1 MTSVAPVVLT
11 VVATT
16 LVVTLAWLVAV
27 VRRARRTVDT
37 VVAGLHLLEV
47 ALDHRRLLV
56 PELARAA
63 VGAELDRDAI
73 NQAVGARSWSAIVR
87 ERRADLG
94 DRAAAENALSA
105 AVHHLVCAGR
115 ESGRVRWDFTAA
127 VTELD
132 HLERRVAGAVRVYNT
147 HAAALAGLVRSPLTG
162 PVVRALGIG
171 APELF
176 VETASAPVVTP
187 GVTDVPVPALAA

>member
-1 MTSVAPVVLT
+1 MILSVTATT
-11 VVATT
+11 VVVS
-16 LVVTLAWLVAV
+16 LVWLVAV
-27 VRRARRTVDT
+27 VRRARRATDT

-63 VGAELDRDAI
+63 VGADLDRDAI

-94 DRAAAENALSA
+94 TRAAAENALSA
-105 AVHHLVCAGR
+105 AVHQLVCTGR

-162 PVVRALGIG
+162 PVVRTLGIG
-171 APELF
+171 APDLF
-176 VETASAPVVTP
+176 VETASAPLAAP

>member
-162 PVVRALGIG
+162 PVVRTLGIG

-176 VETASAPVVTP
+176 VETASAPVVAP
-187 GVTDVPVPALAA
+187 GVTDVPAPALAA

>member
-1 MTSVAPVVLT
+1 MVLT

-105 AVHHLVCAGR
+105 AVHHLVCAGQ

-162 PVVRALGIG
+162 PVVRTLGIG
-171 APELF
+171 TPELF

-187 GVTDVPVPALAA
+187 GVTDVPAPALAA

>member
-1 MTSVAPVVLT
+1 MVLT

-37 VVAGLHLLEV
+37 VVAALHLLEV

-162 PVVRALGIG
+162 PVVRTLGIG

-176 VETASAPVVTP
+176 VETASAPVVAP
-187 GVTDVPVPALAA
+187 GVTDVPAPALAA

>member
-1 MTSVAPVVLT
+1 MASAILSVTATT
-11 VVATT
+11 VVVS
-16 LVVTLAWLVAV
+16 LVWLVAV
-27 VRRARRTVDT
+27 VRRARRATDT

-63 VGAELDRDAI
+63 VGADLDRDAI

-94 DRAAAENALSA
+94 TRAAAENALSA
-105 AVHHLVCAGR
+105 AVHQLVCTGR

-162 PVVRALGIG
+162 PVVRTLGIG
-171 APELF
+171 APDLF
-176 VETASAPVVTP
+176 VETASAPLAAP

>member
-11 VVATT
+11 VVAAT
-16 LVVTLAWLVAV
+16 LVVTLAWLVSV

-63 VGAELDRDAI
+63 VGAELDREAI

-87 ERRADLG
+87 ERRVDLG
-94 DRAAAENALSA
+94 ARAAAENALSA

-115 ESGRVRWDFTAA
+115 ESGRVRWDFTSAA
-127 VTELD
+127 TELD
-132 HLERRVAGAVRVYNT
+132 ALERRIAGAVRVYNA
-147 HAAALAGLVRSPLTG
+147 HAAALSGLVRSPLTG
-162 PVVRALGIG
+162 PVVRTLGIG
-171 APELF
+171 APDLF
-176 VETASAPVVTP
+176 VETATAPVHVLEVP
-187 GVTDVPVPALAA
+187 DVPAPALAA

>member
-1 MTSVAPVVLT
+1 VVLT

-37 VVAGLHLLEV
+37 VVAALHLLEV

-162 PVVRALGIG
+162 PVVRTLGIG

-187 GVTDVPVPALAA
+187 GVTDVPAPALAA

>member
-1 MTSVAPVVLT
+1 MVLT

-37 VVAGLHLLEV
+37 VVAALHLLEV

-63 VGAELDRDAI
+63 VGAALDRDAI

-162 PVVRALGIG
+162 PVVRTLGIG

-187 GVTDVPVPALAA
+187 GVTDVPAPALAA